1 MILTRRLFRVV
12 APIVHVPISMFAA
25 AAAVGVPAV
34 GVIVVVATTVV
45 VGRPML
51 GSLSLLC
58 ILPPAGFVERSNLPP
73 EIVAGCTGT
82 AEVLVLNII
91 FPISIFVP
99 VSDPNRFSI
108 EIHSKL
114 LLNFK
119 IRSSFPDHPPDVIC

>member
-34 GVIVVVATTVV
+34 GVIVVAATVV

-58 ILPPAGFVERSNLPP
+58 ILPPAGFVGSNLLP
-73 EIVAGCTGT
+73 EIVAGSTGA
-82 AEVLVLNII
+82 AEVFVLNKI
-91 FPISIFVP
+91 FPISMSVP

-108 EIHSKL
+108 KIHSKL
-114 LLNFK
+114 LLNFI
-119 IRSSFPDHPPDVIC
+119 IRSSFLDHLPDVIC